1 MKSNMKLKNL
11 RSAWSQYS
19 STDASRHLLDEADLT
34 DMLKKRTLSL
44 IERIDRNIKIGF
56 IIFLALSLF
65 FILDDF
71 VLSPSIS
78 NGDKV
83 PGWIILIDGLSTFF
97 ILGTFIYFSL
107 SYSAVK
113 KGFSQSNDL
122 KHVLKSIIRILET
135 YRTLFYW
142 AVGILLLVLCIAFVT
157 GLFFGVE
164 TAASRYGVAI
174 GDLDRKQV
182 VEQMT
187 EGLLVLI
194 ALISALFFFFR
205 WGFRKLYGNYI
216 SRLGDTL
223 HELEEIE

>member
-1 MKSNMKLKNL
+1 MKLKDL

-34 DMLKKRTLSL
+34 GMLKKRTLSL

-56 IIFLALSLF
+56 VIFPALSLF

-78 NGDKV
+78 GGDQV
-83 PGWIILIDGLSTFF
+83 PGWIVLIDGLSTLFV
-97 ILGTFIYFSL
+97 LGTFIYFSL

-113 KGFSQSNDL
+113 KNFSQSNDL

-142 AVGILLLVLCIAFVT
+142 ALGILLLVLGIAFVT
-157 GLFFGVE
+157 GLFSGVE

-174 GDLDRKQV
+174 GDLDREQMI
-182 VEQMT
+182 EQMT
-187 EGLLVLI
+187 EGMLILI
-194 ALISALFFFFR
+194 AMIGVLFFFFR

-216 SRLGDTL
+216 SKLEDTL
-223 HELEEIE
+223 GELEEIK